1 MLTMLQ
7 NWQGKVQI
15 NGTVYDSIQAFTTLN
30 KPLTENIHIVLYTN
44 EKTAEKPSNTKSEQE
59 YRITVK
65 PWMTK
70 KTEYDAFGNTTFDFM
85 AKWNNDIPMPLVTMT
100 GKILKETPGMYK
112 MELHGDIYAEKI
124 CTCMKCGRVLKNKV
138 SQYFGIGPECG
149 GHGYV
154 NPFESEDELKEAVSA
169 YKRQLQNTTWTGW
182 VVKSAIKEMVE
193 V

>member
-1 MLTMLQ
+1 MLQ

-44 EKTAEKPSNTKSEQE
+44 KKTAEKPSNTKSEQE

-100 GKILKETPGMYK
+100 GKILKETSGMYK

-169 YKRQLQNTTWTGW
+169 YKKQLQNTTWTGW